1 MKAALARLAL
11 SLLLFVLALRFLPLG
26 APLFAA
32 LFPGV
37 ARPVFEADD
46 LPSLAFEHALLVA
59 AATLLAT
66 LAGLAGGIAASR
78 DRDGGGV
85 RPVLD
90 ALFSLAQAVPP
101 VAVVALAL
109 PLTGFGPV
117 PTLIALVLYGALPV
131 MRATTGALG
140 ALPGEVIEAAR
151 GQGMTPLQSLLRVEL
166 PLAAAVIMSG
176 VRTSAV
182 LGVATA
188 AVGAVAGSRGLGLPI
203 IVGLANGN
211 PAYVL
216 QGALFVA
223 WLALIV
229 DSALAL
235 AGRALT
241 PGADEP

>member
-1 MKAALARLAL
+1 MRSALARLAL

-46 LPSLAFEHALLVA
+46 LLSLAFEHALLVA
-59 AATLLAT
+59 AATLLAS

-78 DRDGGGV
+78 DRDDGV

-109 PLTGFGPV
+109 PLTGFGPA

-140 ALPGEVIEAAR
+140 AMPGEVIEAAR

-166 PLAAAVIMSG
+166 PLAAPVIMAG

-216 QGALFVA
+216 QGAIFVA

-229 DSALAL
+229 DGALAL
-235 AGRALT
+235 ATRALT
-241 PGADEP
+241 SREGHA